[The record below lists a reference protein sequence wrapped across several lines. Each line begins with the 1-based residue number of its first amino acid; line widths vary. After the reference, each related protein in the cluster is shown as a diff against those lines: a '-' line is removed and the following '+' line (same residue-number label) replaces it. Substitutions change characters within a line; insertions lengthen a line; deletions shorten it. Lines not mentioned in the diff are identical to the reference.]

1 MKKTPSL
8 FLSLLLPVLAA
19 APFASCAA
27 TGAEPAGAPAAA
39 QEGAADG
46 KGEAKGD
53 AKQDAAKK
61 EEAAKRK
68 KQRDF
73 EYAQLALEAATMDS
87 ENERRATSNAIEAA
101 ERELKAAKNEQEHFK
116 KKVVPLELDER
127 ALAVDRAKQNVL
139 EAREELTELE
149 AMYAQE
155 DFAKA
160 TKELV
165 MTRGRSRLAMS
176 ERDLG
181 LAERR
186 ATMVKEF
193 DHKKREREFADRV
206 KKAENALEDAQARA
220 AKVDVD
226 KRLAVL
232 KAEHALEDAK
242 RELGDAAPAA
252 AETAN
257 LSSGM

>member
-1 MKKTPSL
+1 MKKTPSP

-27 TGAEPAGAPAAA
+27 TGAEPAGASAAA
-39 QEGAADG
+39 QDGAAEG
-46 KGEAKGD
+46 KGD

-61 EEAAKRK
+61 EEAAQRK

-87 ENERRATSNAIEAA
+87 ENERRATGNAIEAA

-139 EAREELTELE
+139 EAREELMELE